1 MTQSFIL
8 MALGIGIGYSITL
21 WLQRHRGTSV
31 PAIGPITDMHS
42 VAHGS
47 ISSAGGKVGM
57 SVTAGGVDKLVR
69 ESGAEVVLLVGG
81 NGELIVADAETG
93 ARLPD
98 FVDSE
103 HAEHPAEIRLNEQG
117 EPVLH
122 DKETGQPIVVY
133 EKTCDKPFRVPVPKS
148 DRHLDARVIYFWRYK
163 GSRCLCTWS
172 GGDHYVWHR
181 R

>member
-8 MALGIGIGYSITL
+8 MALGIGIGYAITL
-21 WLQRHRGTSV
+21 WLQRLRGTSV

-47 ISSAGGKVGM
+47 IYSAGGKVG
-57 SVTAGGVDKLVR
+57 GVDKLIK
-69 ESGAEVVLLVGG
+69 ESCAEVVLLVGG
-81 NGELIVADAETG
+81 NGELIVVDPETG
-93 ARLPD
+93 ARVPD

-122 DKETGQPIVVY
+122 DKDSGLPIVVY
-133 EKTCDKPFRVPVPKS
+133 EKTCDKPFRVPVPQS
-148 DRHLDARVIYFWRYK
+148 DRHVGARLIYFWRYK
-163 GSRCLCTWS
+163 GSDCLCTWS
-172 GGDHYVWHR
+172 NGNHYVWR
-181 R
+181 RR